1 MTSKNIRIYEIEA
14 SGKPQKLIK
23 ILSAEKPGNYEEA
36 INIAHKWIKYGMS
49 GDVVKVINYEDN
61 SPVKLIKAFMKK

>member
-23 ILSAEKPGNYEEA
+23 ILSAESPA
-36 INIAHKWIKYGMS
+36 I
-49 GDVVKVINYEDN
+49 
-61 SPVKLIKAFMKK
+61 MKKLLISRANGLDTEYLEM